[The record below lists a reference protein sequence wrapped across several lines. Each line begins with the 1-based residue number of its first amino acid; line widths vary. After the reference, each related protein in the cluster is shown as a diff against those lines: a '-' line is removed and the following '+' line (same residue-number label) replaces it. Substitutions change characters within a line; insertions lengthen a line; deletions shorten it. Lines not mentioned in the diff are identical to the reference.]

1 MEIKDCK
8 KFQQFIKDSKKPFFK
23 RLKYEFE
30 EKKDFILSMTDINTV
45 MEVKKDKEDKNGKDK
60 DNKGFYPSLQSAF
73 KLSADD
79 FEDIFQESVIALY
92 KNIGTP
98 ITCTLSS
105 YFYVICRNQ
114 TLKHNRKVSKIE
126 HYNMSESAYNEQ
138 ERKGISSQKLNT
150 ILITIPSERINPQIA
165 ETPDKVLELSN
176 MKERVHKALDEMA
189 TKCKQLLTKF
199 YIEGFSWTELA
210 LEFDFS
216 NADTAKISAQR
227 CRNRFKEKYK
237 ELEVY
242 VKEK

>member
-1 MEIKDCK
+1 MEINNCN
-8 KFQQFIKDSKKPFFK
+8 KFKQFVKDSKKPFFN

-30 EKKDFILSMTDINTV
+30 EKKDFVLSMTDINTV
-45 MEVKKDKEDKNGKDK
+45 MEVKNDKEDKK
-60 DNKGFYPSLQSAF
+60 NKNKEEKPLYPSLRYGF
-73 KLSADD
+73 KLSEDD

-98 ITCTLSS
+98 ISCTLSS
-105 YFYVICRNQ
+105 YFYIICRNQ
-114 TLKHNRKVSKIE
+114 TLKHNRKESKIE

-138 ERKGISSQKLNT
+138 EKTGISSQKLNT
-150 ILITIPSERINPQIA
+150 ILRTIPSERITPQIA
-165 ETPDKVLELSN
+165 ETPDIVFDFSN
-176 MKERVHKALDEMA
+176 MKKRVHKALDEMA

-199 YIEGFSWTELA
+199 YIEGFSWTEIA
-210 LEFDFS
+210 LEFDFN
-216 NADTAKISAQR
+216 NADTAKASAQR

>member
-8 KFQQFIKDSKKPFFK
+8 KFKQFVEDCKKPFFK

-30 EKKDFILSMTDINTV
+30 EKKDFVLSMSDINTV
-45 MEVKKDKEDKNGKDK
+45 MEIKKDKEDKKGK
-60 DNKGFYPSLQSAF
+60 NKENRGFYPSLQSAF

-79 FEDIFQESVIALY
+79 FEDIFQESIIALY

-105 YFYVICRNQ
+105 YFYIICRNQ
-114 TLKHNRKVSKIE
+114 TLKHNRKESRME
-126 HYNMSESAYNEQ
+126 HYNMSESAYDEQ
-138 ERKGISSQKLNT
+138 ERTGISSQKLNT
-150 ILITIPSERINPQIA
+150 ILRTIPSERINPQIS
-165 ETPDKVLELSN
+165 ETPDKVLELTN
-176 MKERVHKALDEMA
+176 MKERVHKALDGMA

-199 YIEGFSWTELA
+199 YMEGFSWTELA
-210 LEFDFS
+210 LEFDFN
-216 NADTAKISAQR
+216 NADTAKVSAQR

-237 ELEVY
+237 ELEIY

>member
-8 KFQQFIKDSKKPFFK
+8 KFKQFVEDCKKPFFK

-30 EKKDFILSMTDINTV
+30 EKKDFVLSMNDINTI
-45 MEVKKDKEDKNGKDK
+45 MEVKKGKKGKNKEKKALFPG
-60 DNKGFYPSLQSAF
+60 LQNAF

-105 YFYVICRNQ
+105 YFYFICRNQ
-114 TLKHNRKVSKIE
+114 TLKHIRKESKME
-126 HYNMSESAYNEQ
+126 HYNMSESAYDEQ
-138 ERKGISSQKLNT
+138 ERTGISSQKLNS
-150 ILITIPSERINPQIA
+150 ILRTIPSERINPQIA
-165 ETPDKVLELSN
+165 ETPDKFLELSN

-216 NADTAKISAQR
+216 NADTAKVSAQR
-227 CRNRFKEKYK
+227 CRNRFKEKYRD
-237 ELEVY
+237 LEVY